1 MALSIAAAVNEA
13 SVLEPVS
20 DNWRLEGELLLGHV
34 LGKRREWLISH
45 SDEDL
50 SPADAEHYRQL
61 LARRQQ
67 AEPIAYILGHRE
79 FWDFDL
85 TVNAAVLVPRPE
97 TEVLVR
103 EALQLLQGREGQA
116 LKLADL
122 GTGSGAIAIALARQ
136 SRQWQVTAVDESEQA
151 LAVARGNADKLAVG
165 NIHFQLSN
173 WCAELP
179 ASQFDMI
186 VSNPPY
192 VVPGDKHLQEDGLNF
207 EPQTAL
213 VAADNGLADLR
224 CIAEQARRCLK
235 NDSWLLLEHGFD
247 QEQAVA
253 ELLTAAGY
261 EDVRNVRDYSGQPRV
276 SMGQWPGQD

>member
-1 MALSIAAAVNEA
+1 MAVSIAAAVNEA
-13 SVLEPVS
+13 SVLESVS

-45 SDEDL
+45 NDENL
-50 SPADAEHYRQL
+50 SPADVEHYRQL

-67 AEPIAYILGHRE
+67 SEPIAYILGHRE

-85 TVNAAVLVPRPE
+85 TVNEAVLVPRPE

-116 LKLADL
+116 LQLADL

-136 SRQWQVTAVDESEQA
+136 SRQWQVTAVDESEAA
-151 LAVARGNADKLAVG
+151 LAVARDNADKLGVS
-165 NIHFQLSN
+165 NISFELSN
-173 WCAELP
+173 WCAALP
-179 ASQFDMI
+179 AGRFDMI
-186 VSNPPY
+186 ASNPPY
-192 VVPGDKHLQEDGLNF
+192 VVPGDQHLQADGLNY
-207 EPQTAL
+207 EPQGAL
-213 VAADNGLADLR
+213 VAGDNGLADLR
-224 CIAEQARRCLK
+224 SIIDQARRCLK
-235 NDSWLLLEHGFD
+235 NDSWLLVEHGFD

-261 EDVRNVRDYSGQPRV
+261 VDVRNVRDYSGQPRV
-276 SMGQWPGQD
+276 SMGRWPGQD